1 MRYIFLF
8 ITIFCLGCAT
18 SKVGY
23 LPKSSSEINF
33 DQISAVND
41 KKSKLWTNETLS
53 EFYIEIP
60 VTDESSLFEGI
71 NQSFQ
76 KNGYKKGI
84 LDVANQTFSAE
95 RGMRANE
102 WATFTR
108 VFYKI
113 NSTNTQLY
121 VQSEIAQDGTGGW
134 RDNRAKKVAI
144 SIAEFFTNNK
154 SE

>member
-8 ITIFCLGCAT
+8 ITIFCLGCVT
-18 SKVGY
+18 SSKVGY

-41 KKSKLWTNETLS
+41 NKSKLWTNETLS

-71 NQSFQ
+71 NQSFL
-76 KNGYKKGI
+76 KNGYKKGR

-95 RGMRANE
+95 RGIRANE

-144 SIAEFFTNNK
+144 GVAEYFSKN
-154 SE
+154 